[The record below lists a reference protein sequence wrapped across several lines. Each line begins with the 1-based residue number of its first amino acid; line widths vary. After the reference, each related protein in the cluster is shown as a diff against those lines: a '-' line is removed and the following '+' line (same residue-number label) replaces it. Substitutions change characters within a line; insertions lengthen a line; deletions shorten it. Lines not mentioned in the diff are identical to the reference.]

1 MGENKAWWQSKA
13 VYGGLVAVAAGV
25 AGVMGYAIDQDAQ
38 NGIVELLVG
47 IAGGIGGLW
56 AMYGRVKATKKIK

>member
-1 MGENKAWWQSKA
+1 MEENKLWWQSRA

-47 IAGGIGGLW
+47 IAGGI
-56 AMYGRVKATKKIK
+56 IFP